1 MPTLLVCSDTDDLG
15 GLYAAFRAEAER
27 LWPDVQVRLWPNVPD
42 PADVVALAAWFPPPG
57 LAESLPN
64 LRLVCSIAAGV
75 EHVLQRLPVPIQ
87 LPVTRIV
94 DPGLAVGMAEYVLW
108 AVLYYHRALDR
119 ALQQQAQRVWQMPVQ
134 KTPAQTHVGVMGLGV
149 LGGHIA
155 QVLQAQGFVVSGW
168 SRSAHAI
175 DGVCTYA
182 GPDALDDF
190 LQAPDVLVCL
200 LPLTPETRFILGKD
214 LFGRLKPGAA
224 LVHCGRGEHLV
235 VDDLLQALDQGTLRG
250 AVVDVF
256 AQEPL
261 AASSPLWVH
270 PRVVVT
276 PHMASGAQA
285 SVIVAQVL
293 DNLQRVRSGQ
303 PLLNAVDAA
312 AGY

>member
-27 LWPDVQVRLWPNVPD
+27 HWPDVQVRLWPDVPD
-42 PADVVALAAWFPPPG
+42 PADVVALAAWFPPAG
-57 LAESLPN
+57 LVERLPN
-64 LRLVCSIAAGV
+64 LRLMCSIAAGV
-75 EHVLQRLPVPIQ
+75 EHVLQRLPAPIT

-94 DPGLAVGMAEYVLW
+94 DPGLATGMAEYVLW

-119 ALQQQAQRVWQMPVQ
+119 AFQQQAQRVWQMPVQ
-134 KTPAQTHVGVMGLGV
+134 KTAAQTHVGVMGLGV

-155 QVLQAQGFVVSGW
+155 QVLRDQGFAVSGW

-175 DGVCTYA
+175 DGVATYA
-182 GPDALDDF
+182 GAAGLDDF
-190 LQAPDVLVCL
+190 LRTPDILVCL

-214 LFGRLKPGAA
+214 LFSRLKPGAA
-224 LVHCGRGEHLV
+224 LVHCGRGDHLAV
-235 VDDLLQALDQGTLRG
+235 EDLLQALDQGGLRG

-261 AASSPLWVH
+261 PASSPLWAH

-285 SVIVAQVL
+285 GVIVSQVL
-293 DNLQRVRSGQ
+293 ENVQRVRNGQ
-303 PLLNAVDAA
+303 PLLNAVDPA

>member
-15 GLYAAFRAEAER
+15 GLHAAFREQAAQH
-27 LWPDVQVRLWPNVPD
+27 WPDVQVRLWPDVPD

-57 LAESLPN
+57 LVERLPN

-75 EHVLQRLPVPIQ
+75 EHVLQRLPAPIT

-94 DPGLAVGMAEYVLW
+94 DPGLATGMAEYVLW
-108 AVLYYHRALDR
+108 AALYYHRALDR
-119 ALQQQAQRVWQMPVQ
+119 AMQQQVQRVWQMPVQ
-134 KTPAQTHVGVMGLGV
+134 KTAAQTHVGVMGLGV
-149 LGGHIA
+149 LGGHMA
-155 QVLQAQGFVVSGW
+155 QMLRAQGFVVSGW

-175 DGVCTYA
+175 DGVATYA
-182 GPDALDDF
+182 GPQGMDAF
-190 LQAPDVLVCL
+190 LQAPDILVCL
-200 LPLTPETRFILGKD
+200 LPLTAETRFILGKE

-235 VDDLLQALDQGTLRG
+235 VEDLLQALDQGTLRG

-261 AASSPLWVH
+261 PAASPLWAH

-276 PHMASGAQA
+276 PHMASGAQCA
-285 SVIVAQVL
+285 LAC
-293 DNLQRVRSGQ
+293 
-303 PLLNAVDAA
+303 AA
-312 AGY
+312 ASRY

>member
-15 GLYAAFRAEAER
+15 GLHAAFRTEAER
-27 LWPDVQVRLWPNVPD
+27 HWPDVQVRLWPDVPD
-42 PADVVALAAWFPPPG
+42 PADVVALAAWFPPKG
-57 LAESLPN
+57 LVESLPN

-75 EHVLQRLPVPIQ
+75 EHILQRLPGVQ
-87 LPVTRIV
+87 LPVTRMV

-108 AVLYYHRALDR
+108 SVLYYHRALDQ

-149 LGGHIA
+149 LGGHIV
-155 QVLQAQGFVVSGW
+155 QVLRAQGFAVSGW
-168 SRSAHAI
+168 SRSDHAI
-175 DGVCTYA
+175 DGVATYA
-182 GPDALDDF
+182 GPAGLDAF
-190 LQAPDVLVCL
+190 LRQPDILVCL
-200 LPLTPETRFILGKD
+200 LPLTPETRHLLGRE
-214 LFGRLKPGAA
+214 LFSRLKPGAA
-224 LVHCGRGEHLV
+224 LVHAGRGEHLV
-235 VDDLLQALDQGTLRG
+235 VDDLLRALDQGTLRG

-261 AASSPLWVH
+261 PASSPLWAH

-285 SVIVAQVL
+285 SVIVAQIF
-293 DNLQRVRSGQ
+293 DNLQRIRSGQ
-303 PLLNAVDAA
+303 PLLNPVDMA